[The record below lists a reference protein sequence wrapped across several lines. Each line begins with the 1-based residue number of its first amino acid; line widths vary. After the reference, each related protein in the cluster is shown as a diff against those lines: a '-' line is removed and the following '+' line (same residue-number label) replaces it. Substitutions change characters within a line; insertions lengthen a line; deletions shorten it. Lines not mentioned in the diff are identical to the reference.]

1 MPSDVVLKML
11 LRAHA
16 DWFEYFGALVRTEEG
31 SVPPFFGPYLN
42 YVRRYPLG
50 VVGQITPFNHPLL
63 IAIKKLAPAL
73 AAGNSVV
80 LKPSELAPITV
91 LELGRIAQEVGP
103 LLLSLH
109 CYFRSLSSVCFLLD
123 MSVPFHVSAGGSAG
137 WGAEHRPW
145 DRSCGGQ
152 GPGEPPVDQEGRL
165 HRWHQHRYTPHR
177 HSSPSSSSQ

>member
-1 MPSDVVLKML
+1 MWYLYAL
-11 LRAHA
+11 NANA

-50 VVGQITPFNHPLL
+50 VVGHITPFNHPLL

-91 LELGRIAQEVGP
+91 LELGRIAQEVWANATFTS
-103 LLLSLH
+103 LLFSLH
-109 CYFRSLSSVCFLLD
+109 CYFHSISIFAPAHMCPSFLIRAY
-123 MSVPFHVSAGGSAG
+123 F
-137 WGAEHRPW
+137 
-145 DRSCGGQ
+145 
-152 GPGEPPVDQEGRL
+152 
-165 HRWHQHRYTPHR
+165 
-177 HSSPSSSSQ
+177 

>member
-1 MPSDVVLKML
+1 ML
-11 LRAHA
+11 LNAHA

-91 LELGRIAQEVGP
+91 LELGRIAQEVWANATSTP

-109 CYFRSLSSVCFLLD
+109 CYFRSTSIFAPAHLCPSFLIRAY
-123 MSVPFHVSAGGSAG
+123 F
-137 WGAEHRPW
+137 
-145 DRSCGGQ
+145 
-152 GPGEPPVDQEGRL
+152 
-165 HRWHQHRYTPHR
+165 
-177 HSSPSSSSQ
+177 